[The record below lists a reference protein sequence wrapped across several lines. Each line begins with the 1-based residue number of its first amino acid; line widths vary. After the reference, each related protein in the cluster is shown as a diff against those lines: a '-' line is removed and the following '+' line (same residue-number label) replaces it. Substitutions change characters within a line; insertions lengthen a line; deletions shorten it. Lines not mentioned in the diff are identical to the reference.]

1 MQLETRNDVRLVER
15 AMKAGW
21 NVPDE
26 IKQECILQLASIA
39 AGAEKDSDRVAAIKA
54 LMTADDIDQK
64 RIANEHTRRLQLLE
78 LARRINPRELAEHA
92 SKYGIIDSAVD
103 SRHERIGG

>member
-1 MQLETRNDVRLVER
+1 MR
-15 AMKAGW
+15 AGW

-26 IKQECILQLASIA
+26 VKQDCIAQLASIA

-64 RIANEHTRRLQLLE
+64 RIANEHARRLQLLE
-78 LARRINPRELAEHA
+78 LARRINPRALAEHA
-92 SKYGIIDSAVD
+92 SKHGIIDSAINAG
-103 SRHERIGG
+103 HERIGGGQDTERD